1 MIARWLVPAVAA
13 LTVLIPQAAHADISL
28 HFIGRYATGVFDK
41 GAAEIPA
48 YDSRSKRLFVV
59 NGAGGVIDVLDIRD
73 PKQPSRVRQ
82 IELQNWGAAANSVAV
97 RDGVIAAAVEAKVK
111 TDPGAVVF
119 FDADGRYLKHV
130 AVGALPDMLAYSP
143 DGRWLVV
150 ANEGEPNDEYT
161 VDPEGSLSIIDM
173 RGGVAAVNQSKVRTA
188 DFKRFNGQPLPEG
201 FKSVKAGASVAQD
214 IEPEY
219 VAFSADSKTAYVT
232 LQDNNGLAIVDLERA
247 QVSRMVGL
255 GFVDHS
261 RVPFDASDRDKAVS
275 LKTWPV
281 WGMYQP
287 DSIAAYT
294 AGGRTYLVTANEG
307 DARDWKGWS
316 DEKRIAD
323 LKLDPKAF
331 PNAAELQKPENL
343 GRLRVSGSFGVNAE
357 GLHER
362 LYSFGGRS
370 FSIWD
375 SAGRLVWNSDDLVE
389 RVVAKRYPNNFNAS
403 HTSNEA
409 DSRSTAKGPEPEG
422 LAVAALWGKTYA
434 FVGLERMSGFM
445 VFDISAPSAP
455 RYLDY
460 INSRDFS
467 DEPKNGTAGDLGPE
481 GFMVISAAA
490 SPNGRPLLIVANEV
504 SGTTSIYEITRN

>member
-1 MIARWLVPAVAA
+1 MLGRWFAPAVAA
-13 LTVLIPQAAHADISL
+13 LTALSPLAAQAEISL
-28 HFIGRYATGVFDK
+28 HFIGRHATGVFDK

-48 YDSRSKRLFVV
+48 YDARSKRLFVV
-59 NGAGGVIDVLDIRD
+59 NGAGGVIDIIDIRD
-73 PKQPSRVRQ
+73 PKQPTRMSQ
-82 IELQNWGAAANSVAV
+82 IELQTWGAAANSVAV
-97 RDGVIAAAVEAKVK
+97 RDGVIAAAVEGK
-111 TDPGAVVF
+111 TKTEPGAVVF
-119 FDADGRYLKHV
+119 FNAEGRYLKHV
-130 AVGALPDMLAYSP
+130 EVGALPDMLAFSP

-161 VDPEGSLSIIDM
+161 IDPEGSLSVIDM
-173 RGGVAAVNQSKVRTA
+173 RGGLAAVNQSKVRTA
-188 DFKRFNGQPLPEG
+188 DFRRFNGQPLPDG
-201 FKSVKAGASVAQD
+201 FKALKPGASVAQD

-247 QVSRMVGL
+247 QVSRLVGL

-261 RVPFDASDRDKAVS
+261 RVPFDASDRDNAIA

-287 DSIAAYT
+287 DSIASYSV
-294 AGGRTYLVTANEG
+294 GGQTYLVTANEG
-307 DARDWKGWS
+307 DSREWKGWS
-316 DEKRIAD
+316 DEKRIAE

-343 GRLRVSGSFGVNAE
+343 GRLRASGSFGVNAE

-362 LYSFGGRS
+362 IYTFGGRS

-375 SAGRLVWNSDDLVE
+375 SNGRQLWNSDDRIE
-389 RVVAKRYPNNFNAS
+389 RIVAERYPANFNAS
-403 HTSNEA
+403 HTSNER
-409 DSRSTAKGPEPEG
+409 DSRSSAKGPEPEG
-422 LAVAALWGKTYA
+422 LAVATLWGKTYA

-445 VFDISAPSAP
+445 VFDISNPRAP
-455 RYLDY
+455 RYVDF

-467 DEPKNGTAGDLGPE
+467 DDPKNGTAGDLGPE
-481 GFMVISAAA
+481 GFMVIPAGS

-504 SGTTSIYEITRN
+504 SGTTAIYEIHRQ

>member
-1 MIARWLVPAVAA
+1 MLGRWLFPAFAAVAVLSPVAA
-13 LTVLIPQAAHADISL
+13 LADISVQ
-28 HFIGRYATGVFDK
+28 FVGRHATGVFDK

-73 PKQPSRVRQ
+73 PTKPARISQ
-82 IELQNWGAAANSVAV
+82 IELQTWGAAANSVAV

-119 FDADGRYLKHV
+119 FDAEGRYLKHV
-130 AVGALPDMLAYSP
+130 TVGALPDMLAFSP

-173 RGGVAAVNQSKVRTA
+173 RGGLAAVDQSKVRTA
-188 DFKRFNGQPLPEG
+188 DFRRFNGQPLPEG
-201 FKSVKAGASVAQD
+201 FKALKPGATVAQD

-219 VAFSADSKTAYVT
+219 VAFSADSRTAYVT
-232 LQDNNGLAIVDLERA
+232 LQDNNGLAIVNLERA
-247 QVSRMVGL
+247 QVSRIVGL

-261 RVPFDASDRDKAVS
+261 RVPFDASDRDNAIS

-287 DSIAAYT
+287 DSIASYT

-343 GRLRVSGSFGVNAE
+343 GRLRASGSFGVNAE

-362 LYSFGGRS
+362 IYTFGSRS

-375 SAGRLVWNSDDLVE
+375 TNGRQVWNSDDRIE
-389 RVVAKRYPNNFNAS
+389 RIVAERYPANFNAS
-403 HTSNEA
+403 HTSNER

-422 LAVAALWGKTYA
+422 LAVATLWGKSYA
-434 FVGLERMSGFM
+434 FVGLERMGGFV
-445 VFDISAPSAP
+445 VFDISDPRAP
-455 RYLDY
+455 RYVDY

-467 DEPKNGTAGDLGPE
+467 GEPKNGDVGDLGPE
-481 GFMVISAAA
+481 GFMVISAAS
-490 SPNGRPLLIVANEV
+490 SPNGHPLLVVANEV
-504 SGTTSIYEITRN
+504 SGTTAIYEIYRK